1 MFDRQ
6 IQNFT
11 QKPLQYIAKLF
22 LKFISPNQMTLIG
35 FGFGILMCISIVI
48 DQYLIGILFL
58 FLNRLSDGLDGAMA
72 RLTAPTPLGGYLD
85 IVLDF
90 LIYGGFVLVFSLQ
103 NEINLLTGVFLLF
116 SYICTGTTFLTQAI
130 IQPQLD
136 YSQQDHDD
144 VKDEIPKSFIYASGL
159 IEGSET
165 IFFMFI
171 CLILPKAFPIL
182 GFLFGMLCL
191 ITAIARVIIF
201 YKKYK
206 VK

>member
-11 QKPLQYIAKLF
+11 QKPLQSIAKLF

-58 FLNRLSDGLDGAMA
+58 FLNRLADGLDGAMA

-90 LIYGGFVLVFSLQ
+90 LVYGGFVLSFGLTEQ
-103 NEINLLTGVFLLF
+103 NYTFLSMVLLF
-116 SYICTGTTFLTQAI
+116 CYIGTGTTFLAKAAI
-130 IQPQLD
+130 LPSLTHQNQNND
-136 YSQQDHDD
+136 
-144 VKDEIPKSFIYASGL
+144 IPKSFHYAVGL
-159 IEGSET
+159 VEGSET
-165 IFFMFI
+165 IVFMILCLLFPNLFVYLSSIFI
-171 CLILPKAFPIL
+171 A
-182 GFLFGMLCL
+182 LCL
-191 ITAIARVIIF
+191 ITIVFRIIVC
-201 YKKYK
+201 YKELNY
-206 VK
+206 

>member
-11 QKPLQYIAKLF
+11 QKPLKYIAKLF

-90 LIYGGFVLVFSLQ
+90 LVYGGFVLSFGIIDQ
-103 NEINLLTGVFLLF
+103 NNTFLSMVLLLC
-116 SYICTGTTFLTQAI
+116 YIGTGTTFLAKAAI
-130 IQPQLD
+130 LPSLTHRNQNND
-136 YSQQDHDD
+136 
-144 VKDEIPKSFIYASGL
+144 IPKSFHYAVGL
-159 IEGSET
+159 VEGSET
-165 IFFMFI
+165 IIFMI
-171 CLILPKAFPIL
+171 LCLLFPN
-182 GFLFGMLCL
+182 LFVYLSSIFSFLCL
-191 ITAIARVIIF
+191 ITIVFRIIVC
-201 YKKYK
+201 YKELNY
-206 VK
+206 

>member
-35 FGFGILMCISIVI
+35 FVFGILMCISIVI

-90 LIYGGFVLVFSLQ
+90 LVYGGFVLSFGITDQ
-103 NEINLLTGVFLLF
+103 NNTFLSMILLF
-116 SYICTGTTFLTQAI
+116 CYIGTGATFLAKAAI
-130 IQPQLD
+130 LPSLTHQRLN
-136 YSQQDHDD
+136 DD
-144 VKDEIPKSFIYASGL
+144 IPKSFHYAEGL
-159 IEGSET
+159 IEGGET
-165 IFFMFI
+165 ILFMAMCLLFPSLFI
-171 CLILPKAFPIL
+171 YLASIFILF
-182 GFLFGMLCL
+182 CL
-191 ITAIARVIIF
+191 ITIIF
-201 YKKYK
+201 RIYVFYRQFNG
-206 VK
+206 

>member
-58 FLNRLSDGLDGAMA
+58 FLNRLSDVLDGAMA
-72 RLTAPTPLGGYLD
+72 RLTSPTPLGGYLD

-90 LIYGGFVLVFSLQ
+90 LVYGGFVLSFGITDQ
-103 NEINLLTGVFLLF
+103 NNTFLSMILLF
-116 SYICTGTTFLTQAI
+116 CYNGTGTTFLAKAAI
-130 IQPQLD
+130 LPSLSHQNQNND
-136 YSQQDHDD
+136 
-144 VKDEIPKSFIYASGL
+144 IPKSFHYAVGL
-159 IEGSET
+159 VEGSET
-165 IFFMFI
+165 IVFMILCLLFPNLFVYLSSIFI
-171 CLILPKAFPIL
+171 A
-182 GFLFGMLCL
+182 LCL
-191 ITAIARVIIF
+191 ITIVFRIIVC
-201 YKKYK
+201 YKELNY
-206 VK
+206 

>member
-11 QKPLQYIAKLF
+11 QKPLKYIAKLF

-58 FLNRLSDGLDGAMA
+58 FLNRLCDGLDGAMA

-90 LIYGGFVLVFSLQ
+90 LVYGGFVLSFGLTEQ
-103 NEINLLTGVFLLF
+103 NYTFLSMVLLF
-116 SYICTGTTFLTQAI
+116 CYIGTGTTFLAKAAI
-130 IQPQLD
+130 LPSLTHQNQNND
-136 YSQQDHDD
+136 
-144 VKDEIPKSFIYASGL
+144 IPKSFHYAVGL
-159 IEGSET
+159 VEGSET
-165 IFFMFI
+165 IAFMILCLLFPNLFVYLSSIFI
-171 CLILPKAFPIL
+171 V
-182 GFLFGMLCL
+182 LCL
-191 ITAIARVIIF
+191 ITIVFRIIVC
-201 YKKYK
+201 YKELNY
-206 VK
+206 